1 METKGNKPSLGWA
14 ILSLVLPVAMILYGT
29 LVVGVRP
36 PVLPLIGAVALAGL
50 MGLKTGYRWEE
61 LQEGMFEA
69 LGRIQIAIAILALVG
84 MIIAAWLASGTI
96 PAIIYWGLKLIAPEH
111 FLLSAMV
118 LCSVASI
125 ATGTSFGTM
134 GTIGVALLGVGQA
147 LGYPPALTITEKG
160 YCIDPATGALDTSN
174 PRIIHDLQTPE
185 EPHSAPG
192 ILVEALKRRRERG
205 LTPFTVLS
213 CDNIPD
219 NGHVVKNAVL
229 GMAEKRSPELAG
241 WIKEHV
247 SFPGTMV
254 DRIVPAATDESL
266 VEISQHLGVNDP
278 CAISC
283 EPFIQWV
290 VEDNFV
296 AGRPAWEVAGVQMVN
311 DVLPWEEMKLRMLNG
326 SHSFLAYLG
335 YLSGFAHI
343 SDCMQDRAF
352 RHAARTLMLD
362 EQAPTLQIKDVDLT
376 QYADKLIARFANPA
390 LKHKTWQIAMDGSQ
404 KLPQRMLA
412 GIRIHLGRETDWSLL
427 ALGVAG
433 WMRYVSGVDDAGNAI
448 DVRDPLSDKIR
459 ELVAGS
465 SSEQRVTALLSLREV
480 FGDDLPD
487 NPHFVQ
493 AIEQA
498 WQQIVQFGAHQALLN
513 TLKI

>member
-1 METKGNKPSLGWA
+1 M
-14 ILSLVLPVAMILYGT
+14 
-29 LVVGVRP
+29 
-36 PVLPLIGAVALAGL
+36 
-50 MGLKTGYRWEE
+50 
-61 LQEGMFEA
+61 
-69 LGRIQIAIAILALVG
+69 
-84 MIIAAWLASGTI
+84 
-96 PAIIYWGLKLIAPEH
+96 
-111 FLLSAMV
+111 
-118 LCSVASI
+118 
-125 ATGTSFGTM
+125 
-134 GTIGVALLGVGQA
+134 
-147 LGYPPALTITEKG
+147 
-160 YCIDPATGALDTSN
+160 
-174 PRIIHDLQTPE
+174 
-185 EPHSAPG
+185 
-192 ILVEALKRRRERG
+192 
-205 LTPFTVLS
+205 
-213 CDNIPD
+213 
-219 NGHVVKNAVL
+219 
-229 GMAEKRSPELAG
+229 
-241 WIKEHV
+241 
-247 SFPGTMV
+247 
-254 DRIVPAATDESL
+254 
-266 VEISQHLGVNDP
+266 NDP

-362 EQAPTLQIKDVDLT
+362 EQAPTLRIKDVDLT

-412 GIRIHLGRETDWSLL
+412 GIRIHLARETDWSLL

-448 DVRDPLSDKIR
+448 DVRDPLSDKIC

-465 SSEQRVTALLSLREV
+465 NSEQRVTALLSLREV

-498 WQQIVQFGAHQALLN
+498 WQQIAQFGAHQALLN